1 MIVASF
7 VVSAVALVV
16 SGFAAWHVRKQAKE
30 ARRSAV
36 AAESA
41 EQRAELIEQ
50 RRRFGWRIEAVDGQ
64 GLFILRNTGWKDAK
78 SVQIASEMVGGF
90 QRDVKE
96 VDLAAGQ
103 GISIL
108 AFPKVENSALD
119 IHVSW
124 AVEGDESRHTWTEPL
139 PSRPPLWMGTQTMRA
154 LDAVSET

>member
-1 MIVASF
+1 MVVASF
-7 VVSAVALVV
+7 AVSAVALVA
-16 SGFAAWHVRKQAKE
+16 SGFTAWYVKKQAEE
-30 ARRSAV
+30 ARRSAEV
-36 AAESA
+36 AESA

-50 RRRFGWRIEAVDGQ
+50 RRRFGWRIEAVDGH

-78 SVQIASEMVGGF
+78 SVQIASEMVVGL

-119 IHVSW
+119 IYVSW

-139 PSRPPLWMGTQTMRA
+139 PSRPPLWTGTQAMRA
-154 LDAVSET
+154 LGAASEI